1 MVTAYEHLRHQ
12 GWVIARQ
19 GGGTQVADR
28 PARAVAADHSRGR
41 WTRDLHPEVTDISS
55 FPRLAWRQAFI
66 DAIEDLPTHVL
77 DYRSIRGIPQ
87 LREQLSA
94 YLARVHSLVH
104 GLLLAADHPHRD
116 AVAAEPKP
124 IASRVIRAAVD
135 IIEAEPQQSWT
146 LSTLASRSLVSRRS
160 LQNEFR
166 RHMACRRWLICVR
179 SDFVEHIRRCCRPT
193 RRRIQ

>member
-19 GGGTQVADR
+19 GGGTKIADR
-28 PARAVAADHSRGR
+28 PAR